1 MPFDTTPEPAS
12 QETDPRRWLRAL
24 RLGFQQLCPRCGRG
38 RLFFRYLKVEPAC
51 AQCGLALSSFRADD
65 APPYFTIL
73 LVGHVIIP
81 AMLMLEQSAHPP
93 EWVHALV
100 WLPLTMALILLLL
113 PRVKGA
119 VIGWHWAAAIRG

>member
-1 MPFDTTPEPAS
+1 MPFDAAPEPFS
-12 QETDPRRWLRAL
+12 PETDPRSWFRAL

-38 RLFFRYLKVEPAC
+38 QMFFRYLKVEPAC
-51 AQCGLALSSFRADD
+51 ARCGLALSSFRADD

-81 AMLMLEQSAHPP
+81 AMLMLEQNAHPP
-93 EWVHALV
+93 EWVHMLLWV
-100 WLPLTMALILLLL
+100 PLTLALTLLLL
-113 PRVKGA
+113 PRIKGA